1 MGDDG
6 GLPGFSVF
14 DRQSLMREAL
24 GLDEP
29 GLSAKDV
36 ELAERRPEAGS
47 FIRRSAS

>member
-14 DRQSLMREAL
+14 DRQSLMR
-24 GLDEP
+24 
-29 GLSAKDV
+29 
-36 ELAERRPEAGS
+36 PEAGS